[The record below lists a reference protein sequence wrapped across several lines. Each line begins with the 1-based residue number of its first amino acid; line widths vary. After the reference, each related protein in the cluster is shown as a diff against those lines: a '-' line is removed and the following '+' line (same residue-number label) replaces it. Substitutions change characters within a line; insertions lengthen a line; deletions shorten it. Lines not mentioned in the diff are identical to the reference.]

1 MKQSPIKFSALVQV
15 AADFGT
21 LLIAL
26 YLSYW
31 LWELSPFRLNL
42 AIIWPTPVQA
52 LLVSLLFVLLFYLQG
67 GYERKTSILNVR
79 ARKNLI
85 SAMLLGCALVIVY
98 SFFTRRIALGRLQI
112 FYLFIL
118 MLLLLTL
125 QRHLFDRLH
134 TLLLRRG
141 IGARR
146 VLIFGAGDTG
156 ERIARALQHYPK
168 MGYLPVGFVDDYK
181 KADEGVEHPL
191 PILGSLAE
199 LRYIVKET
207 HAQEMIVAIPSA
219 PPRRMQEVMLGC
231 DAVGLPY
238 RYVPNLYDTAIQRI
252 RTEVIDGVPVFG
264 LARLHYSPMGALVK
278 RLFDLTVSSL
288 VILVSAPLVLLIGLA
303 IRLDSPGPV
312 IFKHLRA
319 GRGGRS
325 FLIWKF
331 RTMFTG
337 TDPYAVHPQD
347 RRDPR
352 ITRVGRLLRRTSL
365 DELPQFWN
373 VLRGDMS
380 IVGPRPEM
388 PFIVANYTELQR
400 ERLNVRPGITG
411 LWQISADRAVP
422 IHENIDHDLYY
433 IQNQS
438 LLLDLIIIAK
448 TFWVAIAGLGR

>member
-1 MKQSPIKFSALVQV
+1 MKQSPVKFSTLVQV

-42 AIIWPTPVQA
+42 DIIWPTWLQA
-52 LLVSLLFVLLFYLQG
+52 VLVSLLFILLFYLHG

-98 SFFTRRIALGRLQI
+98 SFFTRRIALGRLQV

-118 MLLLLTL
+118 MLLLITL
-125 QRHLFDRLH
+125 QRHFFDRMH
-134 TLLLRRG
+134 TMLLRRG

-156 ERIARALQHYPK
+156 ERIARALQQYPK
-168 MGYLPVGFVDDYK
+168 MGYLPVGFIDDYK
-181 KADEGVEHPL
+181 KSKREADNPL

-199 LRYIVKET
+199 LRYIIKET
-207 HAQEMIVAIPSA
+207 RAEEMIIAIPSA
-219 PPRRMQEVMLGC
+219 PPSRMQEVMRGC
-231 DAVGLPY
+231 DTAGLPY

-264 LARLHYSPMGALVK
+264 LARLHYSPVSALVK
-278 RLFDLTVSSL
+278 RLFDLVISVL
-288 VILVSAPLVLLIGLA
+288 VILVCAPLVLLIGMA
-303 IRLDSPGPV
+303 IRLETPGPV
-312 IFKHLRA
+312 IFKHLRT
-319 GRGGRS
+319 GKGGKS

-331 RTMFTG
+331 RTMHLG

-352 ITRVGRLLRRTSL
+352 ITRVGRVLRRTSL

-422 IHENIDHDLYY
+422 IHENIDHDLFY

-448 TFWVAIAGLGR
+448 TFWVAVAGLGK

>member
-1 MKQSPIKFSALVQV
+1 MKQSPFTFSALVQ
-15 AADFGT
+15 AIADFGSV
-21 LLIAL
+21 LIAL

-42 AIIWPTPVQA
+42 DIIWPTPLQA
-52 LLVSLLFVLLFYLQG
+52 LLVSLFFISLFFIQG
-67 GYERKTSILNVR
+67 GYERKSSILNVR

-98 SFFTRRIALGRLQI
+98 SFFTRKIALGRLQI
-112 FYLFIL
+112 FYLFVL
-118 MLLLLTL
+118 MFLLVTL
-125 QRHLFDRLH
+125 QRHLFDKLH

-156 ERIARALQHYPK
+156 ERIARALQRYPK

-181 KADEGVEHPL
+181 KQGEGEARAM
-191 PILGSLAE
+191 PILGGLAE
-199 LRYIVKET
+199 LRRIVEESD
-207 HAQEMIVAIPSA
+207 AREMIIAIPSA
-219 PPRRMQEVMLGC
+219 PQARMQEVMKGC
-231 DAVGLPY
+231 AAVGLPY

-252 RTEVIDGVPVFG
+252 RTEVIDGVPLFD
-264 LARLHYSPMGALVK
+264 LAHLNYSPLSALVK
-278 RLFDLTVSSL
+278 RLFDLVLSVL
-288 VILVSAPLVLLIGLA
+288 VILISAPLVVLIGLA
-303 IRLDSPGPV
+303 IRLETPGPV
-312 IFKHLRA
+312 FFRHLRT
-319 GRGGRS
+319 GRGGNS
-325 FLIWKF
+325 FMLWKF
-331 RTMFTG
+331 RTMYRD
-337 TDPYAVHPQD
+337 TDPYAIHPQS

-352 ITRVGRLLRRTSL
+352 ITRVGWLLRRTSL

-373 VLRGDMS
+373 VLRGEMS
-380 IVGPRPEM
+380 VVGPRPEM
-388 PFIVANYTELQR
+388 PFIAGQYTELQR

-422 IHENIDHDLYY
+422 IHENIDHDLFY

>member
-1 MKQSPIKFSALVQV
+1 MKQIPVKISALLQV
-15 AADFGT
+15 LTDLVT
-21 LLIAL
+21 VLLAL

-42 AIIWPTPVQA
+42 QIIWPTPLQA
-52 LLVSLLFVLLFYLQG
+52 LLVSLLFIALFYLQD

-98 SFFTRRIALGRLQI
+98 SFFTRKIALGRLQV
-112 FYLFIL
+112 FYLFFL
-118 MLLLLTL
+118 MLLLITI
-125 QRHLFDRLH
+125 QRHLFDKLH

-146 VLIFGAGDTG
+146 VLIFGAGETG
-156 ERIARALQHYPK
+156 ERIVKALQRYPK

-181 KADEGVEHPL
+181 REAAGNPL
-191 PILGSLAE
+191 PILGGLGE
-199 LRYIVKET
+199 LKQIASKT
-207 HAQEMIVAIPSA
+207 QAQEMIIAIPSA
-219 PPRRMQEVMLGC
+219 PQARMEQVMAGC
-231 DAVGLPY
+231 TAAGLSY

-252 RTEVIDGVPVFG
+252 RTEVIDGVPLFD
-264 LARLHYSPMGALVK
+264 LAHLHYSPVSALVK
-278 RLFDLTVSSL
+278 RLFDVAAAIL
-288 VILVSAPLVLLIGLA
+288 VIVATAPLVALIGLA
-303 IRLDSPGPV
+303 IRIETPGPV
-312 IFKHLRA
+312 FFRHLRT
-319 GRGGRS
+319 GRGGRP
-325 FLIWKF
+325 FMLWKF
-331 RTMFTG
+331 RTMYRE
-337 TDPYAVHPQD
+337 TDPYAIHPQS

-352 ITRVGRLLRRTSL
+352 ITIVGRVLRRTSL

-373 VLRGDMS
+373 VLRGEMS
-380 IVGPRPEM
+380 VVGPRPEM
-388 PFIVANYTELQR
+388 PFIAGQYTELQR

-422 IHENIDHDLYY
+422 IHENIDHDLFY

>member
-1 MKQSPIKFSALVQV
+1 MKQSPIKISALLQV
-15 AADFGT
+15 FADFFT
-21 LLIAL
+21 VLVAL

-42 AIIWPTPVQA
+42 EIIWPTPLQV
-52 LLVSLLFVLLFYLQG
+52 LVVTLLFILLFYMQG

-98 SFFTRRIALGRLQI
+98 SFFTRKIALGRLQI
-112 FYLFIL
+112 FYLFTL
-118 MLLLLTL
+118 MFLLVTI
-125 QRHLFDRLH
+125 QRHIFDRLH

-141 IGARR
+141 IGAER

-156 ERIARALQHYPK
+156 ERIANALQRYPK

-181 KADEGVEHPL
+181 QPEEGVTNPL
-191 PILGSLAE
+191 PILGGLRELKKIIAE
-199 LRYIVKET
+199 TDAR
-207 HAQEMIVAIPSA
+207 EMIIAIPSA
-219 PPRRMQEVMLGC
+219 PQVRMQEVMNRC
-231 DAVGLPY
+231 AAAGLSY

-264 LARLHYSPMGALVK
+264 LAHLQYTPVGALVK
-278 RLFDLTVSSL
+278 RLFDLTVSAL
-288 VILVSAPLVLLIGLA
+288 IIVLTAPLVLLVGLA
-303 IRLDSPGPV
+303 IRIESAGPV
-312 IFKHLRA
+312 IFKHLRV
-319 GRGGRS
+319 GKGGRS
-325 FLIWKF
+325 FMIWKF
-331 RTMFTG
+331 RTMYDD
-337 TDPYAVHPQD
+337 TDPYAIHPQD

-352 ITRVGRLLRRTSL
+352 ITRVGRVLRRTSL

-388 PFIVANYTELQR
+388 PFIAEQYTELQR
-400 ERLNVRPGITG
+400 ERLNERPGITG

-422 IHENIDHDLYY
+422 IHENIDHDLFY